1 MRWLLTLIVVGVM
14 VQPLELSAAEGDVRI
29 VGVTTEDDAARQFR
43 IYREALLQGSTEEIR
58 ADAAVGLLL
67 NRDTASRDLLV
78 SSLRLSDNPGA
89 GKAVCRALIK
99 SRAVGTTIGSRDM
112 FLEPLLERL
121 VGSDTELA
129 HLAAEALLVFR
140 FGDID
145 VRLNQLSHD
154 SQLDKRVRFNV
165 IYALQIRP
173 EPQALSDLI
182 KLLDEPDADVS
193 RAAETSL
200 QEAFGIPVGTGRQV
214 WEQIL
219 NDLKQKSPDD
229 IRRERLLRQE
239 MKLREIQTER
249 DRWQRLYL
257 GVLDKQFETA
267 DEASRIAMALERL
280 DSDLPAIRLWSLDKL
295 DRYPTS
301 AVQTVMRDK
310 LLALLNDESRLVRL
324 KTARVLNNMSAL
336 NPAEKLLERFR
347 QEKDPE
353 VALALFEALGEA
365 CFFAFSPGSKIE
377 LPAEVKLQTLE
388 IASGYLNSEDVET
401 AKKGAE
407 IVRKILDLNGLSQD
421 QAVGY
426 LEQLVQRYQL
436 SVQRNSTLRGDLLGI
451 MARLCERG
459 AQRERAGKMYLPYFV
474 EALGVT
480 DNPSVRLAAAT
491 GLSNLDKA
499 QALRLFKQY
508 NLIQEGSPALRLL
521 VIDAAGQAGQPDD
534 LEWLAGFLATNGQ
547 TESVLLA
554 FRSICQRATGS
565 VSAEWADR
573 LDKNGT
579 QPAFVRELL
588 ELAEQKALGEKNSIL
603 LSEVH
608 VRLAEWFAARQT
620 PEQLAAYLGKVKT
633 SGGSLVFP
641 DDTGARLLEALIFGG
656 YYEAA
661 AEIVNVRLERA
672 SLRMD
677 SIVLAKLDEYFQ
689 SLQVGM
695 EAKRGLLT
703 KLMELKVSPA
713 NSLWSARIKIWQDQ
727 LAADVVT
734 TPAS

>member
-1 MRWLLTLIVVGVM
+1 MRWIITLILLGVM
-14 VQPLELSAAEGDVRI
+14 TLSPGLCAAEEEESIPGIALV
-29 VGVTTEDDAARQFR
+29 DDAARQFR
-43 IYREALLQGSTEEIR
+43 IYREALLQGSTEEVR
-58 ADAAVGLLL
+58 TDAAVGLLL

-78 SSLRLSDNPGA
+78 SALRLSDNPGA

-121 VGSDTELA
+121 VGSDTESA
-129 HLAAEALLVFR
+129 RLAAEALLVFR

-145 VRLNQLSHD
+145 IRLNELSHD
-154 SQLDKRVRFNV
+154 TKLDKRVRFNV

-173 EPQALSDLI
+173 EPQALSNLI
-182 KLLDEPDADVS
+182 KLLDEPDTDVA
-193 RAAETSL
+193 RAAEMSL

-239 MKLREIQTER
+239 MKLREVQTER

-257 GVLDKQFETA
+257 GVLDKQFETTE
-267 DEASRIAMALERL
+267 EASRIAMALERL
-280 DSDLPAIRLWSLDKL
+280 DSELPAIRLWSLEKL
-295 DRYPTS
+295 ERYPTS
-301 AVQTVMRDK
+301 VQTVMRDK
-310 LLALLNDESRLVRL
+310 LLTLLNDESRLVRL

-353 VALALFEALGEA
+353 VALAIFEALGEA

-388 IASGYLNSEDVET
+388 IAGGYLNADDVET

-407 IVRKILDLNGLSQD
+407 IVRKILELNGLSQD
-421 QAVGY
+421 LSVSY
-426 LEQLVQRYQL
+426 LERLVQRYQL
-436 SVQRNSTLRGDLLGI
+436 SVQRNSALRADLLGI

-474 EALGVT
+474 EAIGLG
-480 DNPSVRLAAAT
+480 DNPPVRLAAAT
-491 GLSNLDKA
+491 GLSNLDKV

-508 NLIQEGSPALRLL
+508 NLALEGSPALRLI
-521 VIDAAGQAGQPDD
+521 VIEAAGQAGQVED
-534 LEWLAGFLATNGQ
+534 LEWLSGLLGSNGQ
-547 TESVLLA
+547 TEPVLPA
-554 FRSICQRATGS
+554 FRAICQRASGA
-565 VSAEWADR
+565 VSAEWASR
-573 LDKNGT
+573 LDKGGT
-579 QPAFVRELL
+579 QSVFVRELL
-588 ELAEQKALGEKNSIL
+588 ELAEQKALGEKNEIL
-603 LSEVH
+603 MSEVR
-608 VRLAEWFAARQT
+608 VRLAEWYASHQT
-620 PEQLAAYLGKVKT
+620 PEQLAAYLGKIKT

-641 DDTGARLLEALIFGG
+641 DETGARLLEALVFGG
-656 YYEAA
+656 YYDAA

-672 SLRMD
+672 SLRRD
-677 SIVLAKLDEYFQ
+677 SVVLAKLDEYFQ
-689 SLQVGM
+689 SLQVEN

-703 KLMELKVSPA
+703 KLMELKVSPS
-713 NSLWSARIKIWQDQ
+713 NSLWSSRIKIWKDQ
-727 LAADVVT
+727 LNSAASTVPV
-734 TPAS
+734 S